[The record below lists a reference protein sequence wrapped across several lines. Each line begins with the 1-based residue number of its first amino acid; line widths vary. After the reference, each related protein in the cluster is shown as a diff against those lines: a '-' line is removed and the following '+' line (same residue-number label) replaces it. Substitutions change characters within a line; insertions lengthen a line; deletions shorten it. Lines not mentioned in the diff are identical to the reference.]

1 MKANFTNKAN
11 VRGYVFSYDLQ
22 KRTSRAGQEY
32 IGGRMSV
39 ATDDA
44 GMNVV
49 QVDFPY
55 VAPTFKNGNL
65 NSTYSTLEQFIAG
78 NVRTFESDG
87 ANATRVRIDGEVDVN
102 DWVNRDGEAVCTK
115 RVRGRYLHEL
125 AAGEQLDG
133 HATFDADALIQV
145 AATRQSSDGSDYMEL
160 RGFFFSF
167 GKDVLPVTLSVSSE
181 QGMKFFEDRSITP
194 STPYFG
200 AISGVIQNTTI
211 VTKQEEDA
219 SDIGFGEPTVRT
231 TTRTFRTW
239 EVKTAHMPQE
249 LDETTITADELKAA
263 MANRENALAEVRK
276 RWSERQGASANNA
289 GFPAATA
296 PATKPAA
303 ASASIANFK
312 F

>member
-1 MKANFTNKAN
+1 MKANFINKAN
-11 VRGYVFSYDLQ
+11 VRGYVFSQDLQ

-32 IGGRMSV
+32 IGGRMSI

-49 QVDFPY
+49 QVDFTY
-55 VAPTFKNGNL
+55 IAPTFRNGNA
-65 NSTYSTLEQFIAG
+65 NPTYATLEQFIAG

-87 ANATRVRIDGEVDVN
+87 INATRVRVDGEVDVN
-102 DWVNRDGEAVCTK
+102 DWVNRDGEAVCSK
-115 RVRGRYLHEL
+115 RIRGRFLHEL
-125 AAGEQLDG
+125 AANEELDG
-133 HATFDADALIQV
+133 RATFEGDALIQT

-160 RGFFFSF
+160 RGFFFDFNKSL
-167 GKDVLPVTLSVSSE
+167 LPVTLSVSSE
-181 QGMKFFEDRSITP
+181 QGMQFFENQSITP

-200 AISGVIQNTTI
+200 NIAGVVQNTTV

-239 EVKTAHMPQE
+239 EVKTAHVAQE
-249 LDETTITADELKAA
+249 LDETTITCDELKAA
-263 MANRENALAEVRK
+263 MAKRESDLAEVRK
-276 RWSERQGASANNA
+276 RWSERQGNSSNNA
-289 GFPAATA
+289 GFPANTA
-296 PATKPAA
+296 PAAKPAA
-303 ASASIANFK
+303 ASASIADFK